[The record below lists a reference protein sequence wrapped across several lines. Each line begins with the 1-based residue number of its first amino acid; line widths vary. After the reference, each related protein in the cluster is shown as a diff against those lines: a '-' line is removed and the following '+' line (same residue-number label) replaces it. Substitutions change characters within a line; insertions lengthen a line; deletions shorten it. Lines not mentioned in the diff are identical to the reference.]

1 MIKYLQLLVWTTAIA
16 MCIPTRAL
24 AQATELIDPVDPVYR
39 DVERLVASGLVDRVI
54 VGQRPYSRLQLAA
67 IVMQA
72 QRRIDSTDVS
82 ESSASD
88 GPQTSAQQTAYS
100 AFLRQLI
107 LAIRARFAI
116 EVTGQSRAD
125 RFSIRS
131 LVAPLRAV
139 SVDVT
144 QANSPTRSVPADNGL
159 GTIDAVVNPL
169 LSNRQGRPL
178 VSGTN
183 ALVASEHVIESS
195 HFALV
200 ARPELQSFDGEGRNT
215 VRGDLQELELRLLFH
230 NVAIDAGRE
239 YATWGQGFD
248 VGMLGS
254 NNSPPLN
261 SVRLSNEQL
270 LILPWIFRHLG
281 PSRFSIFYSKLGSE
295 QNYPYPYF
303 VGYKASFE
311 PSSRFELGGVVY
323 SKSGGQGAPR
333 GTFSARIIDLL
344 PFLDASDYANKIG
357 LAGNFQFSD
366 RYAGF
371 DGRLRFPS
379 LRSSEIY
386 TEILLNDFD
395 IRRLSS
401 VLWQDAGHVFGLDV
415 SRLSSDGRVGAWFE
429 YHHTGDRY
437 YEHTQFTSG
446 QTSNREL
453 IGDPLGPDAQGLY
466 GNLDWY
472 RTVRDRFSMQLA
484 VERRSNDQF
493 MYWPVPLPRFGW
505 SRVESRP
512 KELRERVLFGWTRL
526 PSRQGLG
533 AFGQIGFERVQNFDF
548 VSNGDRN
555 NFLGRVGLQYLFP

>member
-1 MIKYLQLLVWTTAIA
+1 MIKYLQLLMWALALAI
-16 MCIPTRAL
+16 CVPTPGF
-24 AQATELIDPVDPVYR
+24 AQATELIDPSDAVYG

-72 QRRIDSTDVS
+72 QQRLDSNAVA
-82 ESSASD
+82 ESRGSD
-88 GPQTSAQQTAYS
+88 GPPSPQHGAYS
-100 AFLRQLI
+100 AFLRQLV
-107 LAIRARFAI
+107 LEIRARFAI
-116 EVTGQSRAD
+116 EMTGQSRVD
-125 RFSIRS
+125 RFSIRP
-131 LVAPLRAV
+131 LVSPLHAV
-139 SVDVT
+139 SMDVT

-169 LSNRQGRPL
+169 LSNRQGRSL

-183 ALVASEHVIESS
+183 ALLASEHIFEST
-195 HFALV
+195 HLALV
-200 ARPELQSFDGEGRNT
+200 AHPEVQSFNGEGRNT
-215 VRGDLQELELRLLFH
+215 LRGDLQEIELRALLG
-230 NVAIDAGRE
+230 NLAVDVGRE
-239 YATWGQGFD
+239 YVTWGQGVD

-281 PSRFSIFYSKLGSE
+281 PSRFSIFYSELGSE

-311 PSSRFELGGVVY
+311 PSSHFEVGGVVY
-323 SKSGGQGAPR
+323 SKSGGRGAPR
-333 GTFSARIIDLL
+333 GTFSGRIIDLL

-357 LAGNFQFSD
+357 LPGNFQFSD

-379 LRSSEIY
+379 LRSSELY
-386 TEILLNDFD
+386 AEVLLNDFD
-395 IRRLSS
+395 VRRLSS

-415 SRLSSDGRVGAWFE
+415 SRLSNDGRLAGRFE

-453 IGDPLGPDAQGLY
+453 IGDPLGPNAQGLY
-466 GNLDWY
+466 ANLDWY
-472 RTVRDRFSMQLA
+472 RSVLQRFSLRLA
-484 VERRSNDQF
+484 AERMSNDQF
-493 MYWPVPLPRFGW
+493 MYWPVPLPKFGW
-505 SRVESRP
+505 SRVDSRP
-512 KELRERVLFGWTRL
+512 KELRERVLFGWTRV
-526 PSRQGLG
+526 PSAEGFG
-533 AFGQIGFERVQNFDF
+533 AFGQVGFERVRNFDF
-548 VSNGDRN
+548 VLNARRN
-555 NFLGRVGLQYLFP
+555 NLLGRIGLEYVFP